1 VEGALY
7 AEVFEF
13 AVKAVKLA
21 KIVKFGRG
29 KKTPERIKEYEEEVR
44 RQARLKFDI
53 KRPGEWYL
61 VRFGNTR
68 KGSGTFYTR
77 PQLAAPIVRRTL
89 QPLCFLPDGA
99 PRKPEEILSLKLC
112 DPAMGS
118 GSFLISA
125 LRYISEKLLSS
136 LYYYD
141 CVEKLPGEW
150 ICRIA
155 DGWKA
160 EKITDETAPVSAAQ
174 PDAEERLEARLRR
187 YVVERCLYGVDI
199 DELAV
204 ELGRMA
210 LWVETM
216 DRELPFGFLDHKIK
230 PGNSL
235 VGCWFDRF
243 EDYPAMAWLR
253 EGGDKDHKAIDKSR
267 QNWTKAIAARL
278 KDQVKPNLQNYIALN
293 KQSSFSF
300 AQDARTPSQV
310 HDEAMR
316 LLEEIHKLPVHAA
329 EERREKYEKMQAD
342 RSFQRLKLAFDTW
355 CALWFW
361 PGDQLGSA
369 PLAKEFVSP
378 SDISLGE
385 VRRLCG
391 LGGIYRFFHWELEF
405 PDVFGSA
412 RSGFDAL
419 VGNPPW
425 EIQKPNSKEFFSNL
439 DPLYRGYGK
448 AEAVAKQKEFFK
460 ADPRIEHDWLAE
472 RARLK
477 ALSN

>member
-1 VEGALY
+1 M
-7 AEVFEF
+7 
-13 AVKAVKLA
+13 
-21 KIVKFGRG
+21 
-29 KKTPERIKEYEEEVR
+29 R
-44 RQARLKFDI
+44 R
-53 KRPGEWYL
+53 
-61 VRFGNTR
+61 N
-68 KGSGTFYTR
+68 
-77 PQLAAPIVRRTL
+77 
-89 QPLCFLPDGA
+89 
-99 PRKPEEILSLKLC
+99 
-112 DPAMGS
+112 
-118 GSFLISA
+118 
-125 LRYISEKLLSS
+125 
-136 LYYYD
+136 
-141 CVEKLPGEW
+141 
-150 ICRIA
+150 
-155 DGWKA
+155 GWK
-160 EKITDETAPVSAAQ
+160 P
-174 PDAEERLEARLRR
+174 RLRR